1 VTALGRKTLR
11 DLSQEGTRT
20 VLVVFAIA
28 LGIAGFLAVL
38 SAYAVLS
45 REMNREY
52 LATNPASATLRMDK
66 VDDQLIAAVL
76 ANGAVSEAEARRVV
90 TGRIRVGRVQAGRV
104 TAGRGE
110 WHDLRLFV
118 ANDFGSIRIGKLELQ
133 QGAWPM
139 AADEML
145 VERDALGVARLRIGD
160 TVTVKTAAGKEHQLR
175 ISGIVHDVGQAQ
187 ARMENIVYGYITP
200 DTLARLGE
208 APYLDRLNILVA
220 GNRFDEK
227 HIQSVAAEVKKL
239 AGNRG
244 YMVRRVDVPTPGE
257 HPHAHIMDLLL
268 LSMSSFGFCIL
279 ALSGI
284 LVVNL
289 VTAMMALQVR
299 QIGVMKAIGATR
311 AQISGLYLTQS
322 LLLGTAA
329 IVLAVA
335 AGIPAGRA
343 LCRTLAALLNF
354 DIANIAAP
362 AWVYLLAAAAGWVVP
377 LLAAAYPVW
386 KGSRIPVRLA
396 LANSGASPDGFGTG
410 SFDRVL
416 AGIGGP
422 FRPLLLAFRN
432 SFRRRA
438 RLALT
443 LATLAAGGLFFLA
456 GMNVRA
462 SMVHTLDSY
471 FATRKFDLSVSV
483 TGTPPVESIQRALR
497 KTLQATPG
505 IVYAESWLVIEGAAE
520 NERFTVVGLPAKTA
534 LLKLA
539 IVEGRDLLPGDTDA
553 IVLNTGLAGRLAG
566 TRAQLQVGNR
576 LTVRVGAAQASLR
589 IVGIARESLAGPTG
603 YVPLVYLDRLG
614 YAGVANSI
622 RVALARTDSASVE
635 GARTVLQENLE
646 REHVQVE
653 ASASQ
658 ADTRFGFDQH
668 MLMIYVFLVV
678 VSAIIAA
685 IGGLGLMT
693 TMSLNVLERRREMG
707 VVRAIGATPAAV
719 WLIVVTEGV
728 VIGVLSWAL
737 AALMAWPVSK
747 VIGDWIGRR
756 VFTSGLDFRF
766 EPESLLSWL
775 AVSILLGVV
784 ASFLPA
790 WHASRATVREA
801 LSHE

>member
-1 VTALGRKTLR
+1 VTALRRKTLR

-20 VLVVFAIA
+20 ALVVFAIA

-38 SAYAVLS
+38 SAYAVVT
-45 REMNREY
+45 REMNRGY

-66 VDDQLIAAVL
+66 VDDRLIATVL
-76 ANGAVSEAEARRVV
+76 ASGAVSDAEARRIV
-90 TGRIRVGRVQAGRV
+90 TGRIK
-104 TAGRGE
+104 AGRGE

-118 ANDFGSIRIGKLELQ
+118 VKDFDSIRIGKLEPQ
-133 QGAWPM
+133 QGAWPP
-139 AADEML
+139 AAGEML
-145 VERDALGVARLRIGD
+145 VERDALGVARLHIGD
-160 TVTVKTAAGKEHQLR
+160 TVTVKTAAGKEHQLQ
-175 ISGIVHDVGQAQ
+175 ISGSVHDFGQAQ
-187 ARMENIVYGYITP
+187 ARMENIVYGYITQ

-208 APYLDRLNILVA
+208 EPYLDRLNILVA
-220 GNRFDEK
+220 GDRFDEK
-227 HIQSVAAEVKKL
+227 HVRSVAAEVRKL
-239 AGNRG
+239 VEGRG
-244 YMVRRVDVPTPGE
+244 HIVRRIDVPTPGE
-257 HPHAHIMDLLL
+257 HPHAHIMGLLL

-289 VTAMMALQVR
+289 VTATMALQVR

-311 AQISGLYLTQS
+311 AQISGLYLSQAM
-322 LLLGTAA
+322 LLGTAA
-329 IVLAVA
+329 ILFAAA

-354 DIANIAAP
+354 DIASFAAP

-396 LANSGASPDGFGTG
+396 LGNSGASANAFGTG
-410 SFDRVL
+410 GFDRAL
-416 AGIGGP
+416 ARIGGP
-422 FRPLLLAFRN
+422 LRPLLLAFRN

-443 LATLAAGGLFFLA
+443 LATLAAGGVFFLA

-462 SMVHTLDSY
+462 SMVHTLDQF

-483 TGTPPVESIQRALR
+483 KGTPPVESIERAL
-497 KTLQATPG
+497 KATSQDASG
-505 IVYAESWLVIEGAAE
+505 IVCAESWLVTEGATE
-520 NERFTVVGLPAKTA
+520 NQRFTIVGLPAKTA

-539 IVEGRDLLPGDTDA
+539 IAEGRDLLPGDTDA
-553 IVLNTGLAGRLAG
+553 IVVNTALAGEL
-566 TRAQLQVGNR
+566 AQLRIGNK
-576 LTVRVGAAQASLR
+576 LTVRIGEAQTSLR
-589 IVGIARESLAGPTG
+589 IVGIARESLAGPAG
-603 YVPLVYLDRLG
+603 YVPLVDLGPLG

-622 RVALARTDSASVE
+622 RLALAQTQSASIERV
-635 GARTVLQENLE
+635 AAVLQGNLE

-658 ADTRFGFDQH
+658 ADARFGFDQH
-668 MLMIYVFLVV
+668 MLMIYVFLAV

-707 VVRAIGATPAAV
+707 VLRAIGASPAAV

-728 VIGVLSWAL
+728 AIGVLSWVL
-737 AALMAWPVSK
+737 AALAAWPVSK
-747 VIGDWIGRR
+747 VMGDWIGTR
-756 VFTSGLDFRF
+756 VFTGGLDFRF
-766 EPESLLSWL
+766 EIGSLLSAL
-775 AVSILLGVV
+775 AASIIVALV

-790 WHASRATVREA
+790 WQASRTTVREA

>member
-1 VTALGRKTLR
+1 MTALRRKTLS

-66 VDDQLIAAVL
+66 VDDQLIVAVL
-76 ANGAVSEAEARRVV
+76 ANGAISDAEARRIV
-90 TGRIRVGRVQAGRV
+90 TARIQAGHV
-104 TAGRGE
+104 NAGRGE

-118 ANDFGSIRIGKLELQ
+118 AKDFARIRIGKLGLQ
-133 QGAWPM
+133 QGAWPL
-139 AADEML
+139 APGEML
-145 VERDALGVARLRIGD
+145 VERDALGIARLRIGD
-160 TVTVKTAAGKEHQLR
+160 TVTVKTAAGKQRQLQ
-175 ISGIVHDVGQAQ
+175 ISGVVHDVGQAQ

-200 DTLARLGE
+200 DTLALLGE
-208 APYLDRLNILVA
+208 APYLDRLNMLAA

-227 HIQSVAAEVKKL
+227 HIQSAAAEVKKL
-239 AGNRG
+239 AESRG

-268 LSMSSFGFCIL
+268 LSMSTFGFCIL

-289 VTAMMALQVR
+289 VTAMLALQVR

-311 AQISGLYLTQS
+311 AQISGLYLSQA

-343 LCRTLAALLNF
+343 LCRTLGALLNF
-354 DIANIAAP
+354 DIANLAAP
-362 AWVYLLAAAAGWVVP
+362 AWVYLLAIAAGWMVP

-386 KGSRIPVRLA
+386 TGSRIPVRLA
-396 LANSGASPDGFGTG
+396 LGNFGASADGFGTG
-410 SFDRVL
+410 VFDRVL
-416 AGIGGP
+416 ARIGGP
-422 FRPLLLAFRN
+422 LRPPLLAFRN

-443 LATLAAGGLFFLA
+443 LSTLAAGGLFFLA

-471 FATRKFDLSVSV
+471 FATRKFDLSVSLS
-483 TGTPPVESIQRALR
+483 GTAPVESIQRALR
-497 KTLQATPG
+497 DTSG
-505 IVYAESWLVIEGAAE
+505 IVHAESWLATEGGAE
-520 NERFTVVGLPAKTA
+520 NERFTVIGLPAKTA
-534 LLKLA
+534 LLKPA
-539 IVEGRDLLPGDTDA
+539 IMEGRNLLPGDTDA
-553 IVLNTGLAGRLAG
+553 IVLNTALAVAR
-566 TRAQLQVGNR
+566 TQFRVGNR
-576 LTVRVGAAQASLR
+576 LTVRVGPAQASLL
-589 IVGIARESLAGPTG
+589 IVGIARESLSGPTG
-603 YVPLVYLDRLG
+603 YVPLNYLDRFG
-614 YAGVANSI
+614 FAGVANNI
-622 RVALARTDSASVE
+622 RLALARTDPASIE
-635 GARTVLQENLE
+635 GVRTALQENLE
-646 REHVQVE
+646 QEHVQVA
-653 ASASQ
+653 ASTSQ
-658 ADTRFGFDQH
+658 ADSRFGFDQH

-678 VSAIIAA
+678 VSAVIAA

-719 WLIVVTEGV
+719 WFIVLAEGV

-737 AALMAWPVSK
+737 AALAAWPVSK
-747 VIGDWIGRR
+747 VIGDSIGRR
-756 VFTSGLDFRF
+756 VFTGGLDFRF

-775 AVSILLGVV
+775 SVSISLGVV

-790 WHASRATVREA
+790 WHASRTTVREA
-801 LSHE
+801 LAHE

>member
-1 VTALGRKTLR
+1 VTALRRKTLR

-20 VLVVFAIA
+20 ALVVFAIA

-38 SAYAVLS
+38 SAYAVLT
-45 REMNREY
+45 REMNRGY
-52 LATNPASATLRMDK
+52 LATNPASATLRMDQ
-66 VDDQLIAAVL
+66 VDDALIATVL
-76 ANGAVSEAEARRVV
+76 ASGAVSDADARRIV
-90 TGRIRVGRVQAGRV
+90 TGRIKAGL
-104 TAGRGE
+104 GE

-118 ANDFGSIRIGKLELQ
+118 VKDFGSIRIGRLEPE
-133 QGAWPM
+133 QGAWPP
-139 AADEML
+139 ASDEML

-160 TVTVKTAAGKEHQLR
+160 AVTVKTAAGKEHQLQ
-175 ISGIVHDVGQAQ
+175 ISGSVHDVGQAQ

-200 DTLARLGE
+200 GTLARLGE

-227 HIQSVAAEVKKL
+227 HVRSVAAEVRKL
-239 AGNRG
+239 VEGRG
-244 YMVRRVDVPTPGE
+244 HIVRRVDIPTPGE
-257 HPHAHIMDLLL
+257 HPHAHIMGLLL

-289 VTAMMALQVR
+289 VTATMALQVR
-299 QIGVMKAIGATR
+299 QI
-311 AQISGLYLTQS
+311 SGLYLSQAM
-322 LLLGTAA
+322 LLGTAA
-329 IVLAVA
+329 ILIAIA

-354 DIANIAAP
+354 DIASFAAP

-396 LANSGASPDGFGTG
+396 LGSFEASADGFGTG
-410 SFDRVL
+410 RFDRAL
-416 AGIGGP
+416 ARMGGP

-456 GMNVRA
+456 GMTVRA
-462 SMVHTLDSY
+462 SMVHTLDQF
-471 FATRKFDLSVSV
+471 FATRKFDLSASLN
-483 TGTPPVESIQRALR
+483 GTPPVESIERALK
-497 KTLQATPG
+497 KTSQDAPG
-505 IVYAESWLVIEGAAE
+505 IVCAESWLVTEGATE
-520 NERFTVVGLPAKTA
+520 DQRFTIVGLPRKTA

-539 IVEGRDLLPGDTDA
+539 IVDGRDLLPGDTGA
-553 IVLNTGLAGRLAG
+553 IVLNTVLAGE
-566 TRAQLQVGNR
+566 RAQLRVGNK
-576 LTVRVGAAQASLR
+576 LTVRVGAAEASFR
-589 IVGIARESLAGPTG
+589 IVGIARESLAAPAG
-603 YVPLVYLDRLG
+603 YVPLVDFGRLG
-614 YAGVANSI
+614 YTGVANSI
-622 RVALARTDSASVE
+622 RLALARTDSASIERVK
-635 GARTVLQENLE
+635 AVLQENLE

-653 ASASQ
+653 GSASQ
-658 ADTRFGFDQH
+658 ADARFGFDQH
-668 MLMIYVFLVV
+668 MLMIYVFLAV

-707 VVRAIGATPAAV
+707 VLRAIGASPAAV

-728 VIGVLSWAL
+728 AIGVLSWAL
-737 AALMAWPVSK
+737 AALAAWPVSK
-747 VIGDWIGRR
+747 VIGDWIGKR
-756 VFTSGLDFRF
+756 VFTGGLDFRF
-766 EPESLLSWL
+766 EMGSLLGAL
-775 AVSILLGVV
+775 AASILVASV

-790 WHASRATVREA
+790 WQASRTTVREA